1 MMFRK
6 IESAARRLYRKQKRP
21 FPKGK
26 KNGIWQNCRLK
37 NWPLSVWAMDR
48 AHPLQLSVT
57 AVIHLQFL
65 MMKENL

>member
-48 AHPLQLSVT
+48 AHPFA
-57 AVIHLQFL
+57 AVGDRSDPSTIFDA
-65 MMKENL
+65 